1 VIDMTR
7 SVLTIA
13 MALVLLMLNACAA
26 TPSSSASQFAPTMPV
41 VAASSQASPGA
52 IYRTQSG
59 SGLVL
64 FADTKA
70 VNVGDLLT
78 VTLVEKTVASSK
90 ATTSVTKTSGLE
102 MSAPTLLGQSPQ
114 LNGKPLL
121 EANASAGREFSGN
134 GDSAQSNRLEGSV
147 TVTVAERLP
156 NGNLIIRGQK
166 QLRLNQG
173 DEYIWIQGIVRPADI
188 SPDNTVLSSRI
199 ADARIAYSGRGA
211 LAKSNV
217 MGWMSRFFQ
226 SSVFPF

>member
-1 VIDMTR
+1 MTSLLR
-7 SVLTIA
+7 T
-13 MALVLLMLNACAA
+13 ALLFPLICVLNACAA
-26 TPSSSASQFAPTMPV
+26 TGSTSASQFAPTMPV
-41 VAASSQASPGA
+41 VVAPSQASPGA

-59 SGLVL
+59 NGLVL

-78 VTLVEKTVASSK
+78 VALVEKTVASSK
-90 ATTSVTKTSGLE
+90 ATTSVTKSSNLE

-114 LNGKPLL
+114 LNGRPLFD
-121 EANASAGREFSGN
+121 ANASAGREFSGN

-156 NGNLIIRGQK
+156 NGNLVIRGQK

-217 MGWMSRFFQ
+217 MGWLSRFFQ